1 MKSAQYWQTQE
12 QRWYDVVQQSEKL
25 IEELESALHA
35 VEMIA
40 LKHIDDADTRTAIKK
55 IVDSVWRGARP

>member
-12 QRWYDVVQQSEKL
+12 QRWYDMVQQSEKT

-35 VEMIA
+35 IEMIA
-40 LKHIDDADTRTAIKK
+40 LKHIDDVEVRASIKK
-55 IVDSVWRGARP
+55 LVDSVWRFKRP